1 MHHTATPFVLY
12 SKGLI
17 CRRQTIAVAV
27 IMAVI
32 IIINC
37 IHCYLQCIQI
47 EITDT
52 NILYSE
58 LVSVCILLMQLS
70 FSPAHSRKMSGRECV
85 RSLWMFV
92 LLHLSIQTELFTA
105 HKHDPICFSC
115 VVFSLSL
122 FAFYR
127 TLLYS
132 SVCIALRSVPF
143 YFPLGAFN
151 CMHFHDIC
159 MYLSARQ

>member
-1 MHHTATPFVLY
+1 
-12 SKGLI
+12 
-17 CRRQTIAVAV
+17 
-27 IMAVI
+27 
-32 IIINC
+32 
-37 IHCYLQCIQI
+37 
-47 EITDT
+47 
-52 NILYSE
+52 
-58 LVSVCILLMQLS
+58 MQLS

-159 MYLSARQ
+159 MYLSARQWERERESERVCVRWKLVCRHKWMKLCKIYAYIFDIYGQCDSCAVQFSLIRGFCFCFCYICCAV